1 MVTNVMFLLNKIV
14 TFTFEFLQ
22 GINEGAIEMLSSKTT
37 RPTERVFKTT
47 HEPLKQTKPQKKRI
61 NTEKKRDEQDMGPL
75 TRRTKREMLG
85 CLTGQTKSRSW
96 NWIIYKDTEE
106 VGTN

>member
-1 MVTNVMFLLNKIV
+1 MT
-14 TFTFEFLQ
+14 
-22 GINEGAIEMLSSKTT
+22 
-37 RPTERVFKTT
+37 
-47 HEPLKQTKPQKKRI
+47 
-61 NTEKKRDEQDMGPL
+61 KRDEQGRGPL

-85 CLTGQTKSRSW
+85 CLTEQTKSRSW